1 MNEHAMGEEEARPSG
16 EVKVNKPEELA
27 LEYHSRYNGKIEI
40 GLKAPIRTYDEFAI
54 WYTPGVAE
62 PSRAIQK
69 TRELVYEYTNKG
81 NFVAIVTDGTRVLG
95 LGDVGPE
102 AALPV
107 MEGKAMLF
115 KYLGGVD
122 AFPICL
128 ATTDIEEII
137 NVVKWIAPT
146 FGGINLEDIE
156 SPKCYYL
163 LDRLRA
169 ELPMPVWHDDQ
180 QGTALAILAGLI
192 NALKVVGKDLREAS
206 VSLIGAGAANMNVAK
221 YMQIAGAKWGNMIMV
236 DSRGILNAER
246 TDVKGDESKWEIST
260 KTNRE
265 GRSGSIAEA
274 MRDTDVCIALSTPG
288 PGVIKQEWVARMAD
302 DAIVFAAAN
311 PVPEIWPWEAE
322 AGGARIVATGRSDFK
337 NQINNSLGFPAVF
350 RGALDVRATRITD
363 EMCIAAAYAIAQYA
377 EEQGLSEA
385 TIIPRMEE
393 REMYVREAVAVG
405 MKAIEQGMAEQEMSA
420 EELEAEVRKRINFY
434 FIQKRL
440 ASD

>member
-1 MNEHAMGEEEARPSG
+1 MGNKDKTAGKEYLTAA
-16 EVKVNKPEELA
+16 NKPEELA
-27 LEYHSRYNGKIEI
+27 LEYHSRYQGKIEL
-40 GLKAPIRTYDEFAI
+40 GLKAPVRSYDDFAI

-69 TRELVYEYTNKG
+69 NRARVYEYTNKG

-122 AFPICL
+122 AFPLCL
-128 ATTDIEEII
+128 ATTDVEEII
-137 NVVKWIAPT
+137 LVVKGIAPT

-163 LDRLRA
+163 LERLRE
-169 ELPMPVWHDDQ
+169 ELTMPVWHDDQ
-180 QGTALAILAGLI
+180 QGTALVILAGLI
-192 NALKVVGKDLREAS
+192 NALKVVGKDLGEVT

-221 YMQIAGAKWGNMIMV
+221 YMHVAGVRWENMIMA

-246 TDVKGDESKWEIST
+246 TDVKGNESKWEICR

-265 GRSGSIAEA
+265 GRSGGTEEA
-274 MRDTDVCIALSTPG
+274 MRDADVCIALSTPG

-302 DAIVFAAAN
+302 DAIVFAGAN

-322 AGGARIVATGRSDFK
+322 AGGAKIVATGRSDFK

-350 RGALDVRATRITD
+350 RGTLDVRATSITD
-363 EMCIAAAYAIAQYA
+363 EMCIAAAYAIASYA
-377 EEQGLSEA
+377 EEKGISEDA
-385 TIIPRMEE
+385 IIPKMEE

-405 MKAIEQGMAEQEMSA
+405 MKAIELGVAEKKMSTG
-420 EELEAEVRKRINFY
+420 ELEGEVRKRIFNKTPKTF
-434 FIQKRL
+434 
-440 ASD
+440 

>member
-1 MNEHAMGEEEARPSG
+1 MEEKDKKEEKGYLRAA
-16 EVKVNKPEELA
+16 NKSAELA
-27 LEYHSRYNGKIEI
+27 LEYHSRYQGKIDI
-40 GLKAPIRTYDEFAI
+40 GLKAPVRSYDDFAI

-69 TRELVYEYTNKG
+69 NRARVYEYTNKG

-95 LGDVGPE
+95 LGDVGAE

-128 ATTDIEEII
+128 ATTDVEEII
-137 NVVKWIAPT
+137 NVVKSIAPT

-163 LDRLRA
+163 LERLRE
-169 ELPMPVWHDDQ
+169 ELTMPVWHDDQ
-180 QGTALAILAGLI
+180 QGTALVILAGLI
-192 NALKVVGKDLREAS
+192 NALKVVGKSLSEVT
-206 VSLIGAGAANMNVAK
+206 VSLIGAGAANINVAK
-221 YMQIAGAKWGNMIMV
+221 YMQVAGAKWKNMIMV
-236 DSRGILNAER
+236 DSKGILNAER
-246 TDVKGDESKWEIST
+246 EDVKADKTKWEISE
-260 KTNRE
+260 KTNKE
-265 GRSGSIAEA
+265 GRSGGIAEA

-288 PGVIKQEWVARMAD
+288 PGVIKQEWVAHMAD

-350 RGALDVRATRITD
+350 RGTLDVRATSITD
-363 EMCIAAAYAIAQYA
+363 EMCIAAAYAIAHYA
-377 EEQGLSEA
+377 EEQGISEVA
-385 TIIPRMEE
+385 IIPSMEE
-393 REMYVREAVAVG
+393 QEMYVREAVAVG
-405 MKAIEQGMAEQEMSA
+405 MKAIEQGVAEREMSA
-420 EELEAEVRKRINFY
+420 GVLEEEVRKRIFTKTAKT
-434 FIQKRL
+434 F
-440 ASD
+440 

>member
-180 QGTALAILAGLI
+180 QGTALVILAGLI

>member
-1 MNEHAMGEEEARPSG
+1 MEDQDKTAGEEHLAAA
-16 EVKVNKPEELA
+16 NTPEKLA
-27 LEYHSRYNGKIEI
+27 LEYHSRYQGKIDI
-40 GLKAPIRTYDEFAI
+40 GLKAPVESYADFAI

-62 PSRAIQK
+62 PSRAIQSSLN
-69 TRELVYEYTNKG
+69 RVYEYTNKG

-115 KYLGGVD
+115 KYLGDVD

-128 ATTDIEEII
+128 ATTDAEEII
-137 NVVKWIAPT
+137 TVVKALAPT

-163 LDRLRA
+163 LDRLRE
-169 ELPMPVWHDDQ
+169 ELTLPVWHDDQ
-180 QGTALAILAGLI
+180 QGTALVILAGLT
-192 NALKVVGKDLREAS
+192 NALKVVGKNLSEVT

-221 YMQIAGAKWGNMIMV
+221 YMHVAGAQWRNMILV
-236 DSRGILNAER
+236 DSKGILNAGR
-246 TDVKGDESKWEIST
+246 ADVKDNKSKWEICA

-265 GRSGSIAEA
+265 GRSGGIAEA

-302 DAIVFAAAN
+302 DAIVFPAAN

-350 RGALDVRATRITD
+350 RGTLDVRATSITD
-363 EMCIAAAYAIAQYA
+363 EMCIAAAYAIAHYA
-377 EEQGLSEA
+377 EERGLSEDA
-385 TIIPRMEE
+385 IIPSMEE
-393 REMYVREAVAVG
+393 QEMYVSEAVAVG
-405 MKAIEQGMAEQEMSA
+405 MKAIEQGVAERKMSA
-420 EELEAEVRKRINFY
+420 EELEEDVRKRIFKKSTKS
-434 FIQKRL
+434 F
-440 ASD
+440 

>member
-40 GLKAPIRTYDEFAI
+40 GLKAPIRSYDEFAI

-377 EEQGLSEA
+377 KEQGLSEA

>member
-1 MNEHAMGEEEARPSG
+1 MEDKDEPAGKEHLAAA
-16 EVKVNKPEELA
+16 NKPEELA
-27 LEYHSRYNGKIEI
+27 IAYHTRYQGKIDI
-40 GLKAPIRTYDEFAI
+40 GLKAPVTSYDDFAI

-122 AFPICL
+122 SFPLCL
-128 ATTDIEEII
+128 ATTDLEEII
-137 NVVKWIAPT
+137 TVVKAIAPS

-156 SPKCYYL
+156 SPKCYEL
-163 LDRLRA
+163 LDRLRE
-169 ELPMPVWHDDQ
+169 ELTMPVWHDDQ
-180 QGTALAILAGLI
+180 QGTALVILAGLI
-192 NALKVVGKDLREAS
+192 NALKVVGKDLSEAT

-221 YMQIAGAKWGNMIMV
+221 YMHVAGVRWENMIMA
-236 DSRGILNAER
+236 DSRGILNAAR
-246 TDVKGDESKWEIST
+246 TDVKGNESKWEMCT

-265 GRSGSIAEA
+265 GRSGGIAEA

-322 AGGARIVATGRSDFK
+322 AGGARIVATGRSDFN

-350 RGALDVRATRITD
+350 RGTLDVRATSITD
-363 EMCIAAAYAIAQYA
+363 DMCIAAAYAIAHYA
-377 EEQGLSEA
+377 EEQGLSETA
-385 TIIPRMEE
+385 IIPRMEE
-393 REMYVREAVAVG
+393 QEMYVREAVAVG
-405 MKAIEQGMAEQEMSA
+405 TKAIEQGVAERRLSA
-420 EELEAEVRKRINFY
+420 EELEAEVRKKIIKN
-434 FIQKRL
+434 
-440 ASD
+440 